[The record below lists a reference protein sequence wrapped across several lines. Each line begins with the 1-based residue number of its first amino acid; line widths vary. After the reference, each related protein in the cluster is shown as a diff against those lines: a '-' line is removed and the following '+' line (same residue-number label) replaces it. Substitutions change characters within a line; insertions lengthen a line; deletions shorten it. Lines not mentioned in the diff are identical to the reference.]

1 MLPYI
6 KILRLPNLLLL
17 ALAMCCVRFFLIGGW
32 LNNAE
37 FYFKTIET
45 MRPIRFTMS
54 NNLFALLV
62 TSSVLIAAAGYIIN
76 DYFDMKSDNVNR
88 PGSNKVG
95 KGVSRRMAMLLHVV
109 LNVAGLL
116 IGLYLAWQCK
126 TWKLVG
132 IQLFTISALWFY
144 SSYLKK
150 STGFG
155 ELVLSFLIALMPISV
170 YLYEYYFGFGE
181 LSKELNSMVDPEALA
196 PTARLG
202 ILPMVILGYAALA
215 FLTDFIRQNFKD
227 LDNMVGD
234 RQTRNRTLAVTWGE
248 TNTRNLALILSIVVF
263 CIIALFEYVMWNW
276 GLKYTLWYA
285 MAFVQ
290 LPLMVSI
297 VIAMRARAKKQYTIL
312 SRLLYVIMVAG
323 VLSMP
328 VLFFDIK
335 L

>member
-17 ALAMCCVRFFLIGGW
+17 ALAMYCVRFFLIGGW

-37 FYFKTIET
+37 FYFKSIET
-45 MRPIRFTMS
+45 MRPITFTMS
-54 NNLFALLV
+54 YKLFGLLV
-62 TSSVLIAAAGYIIN
+62 ISSVLIAAAGYIIN

-95 KGVSRRMAMLLHVV
+95 KGVSRRMAMLLHIV
-109 LNVAGLL
+109 LNSVALV
-116 IGLYLAWQCK
+116 IGVYLAWKCH
-126 TWKLVG
+126 TWRLIG

-155 ELVLSFLIALMPISV
+155 ELVLSFLMALMPVSV
-170 YLYEYYFGFGE
+170 YLYEYYFGFGALIE
-181 LSKELNSMVDPEALA
+181 ELNSLVDLDVLS
-196 PTARLG
+196 PTANLS
-202 ILPMVILGYAALA
+202 ILPMVILGYALLA

-227 LDNMVGD
+227 LDNMIGD
-234 RQTRNRTLAVTWGE
+234 KQSKNHTLAVTWGE
-248 TNTRNLALILSIVVF
+248 TNTRYLALTLCVVVF
-263 CIIALFEYVMWNW
+263 ALITMFEYVMWNW

-285 MAFVQ
+285 MVFVQ

-297 VIAMRARAKKQYTIL
+297 IIAIRARAKKQYTIL
-312 SRLLYVIMVAG
+312 SRLLYAIMIAG

-328 VLFFDIK
+328 VLYFDIK